1 MRELNIAEFSHF
13 NDKTNVTTATHR
25 GTDVRVYVGGTDIL
39 LYRGTNKII
48 LPGAEFTATQHFDI
62 PRQYITPS
70 YNTELSLEN
79 SVFETPSTPEKV
91 YLFCVGT
98 DGCGRE
104 NSQVYEVNYGKWCAP
119 EYITEA
125 KKEIYHGRKV
135 IGNRVAYYFKQFE
148 SKPVKKVRFED
159 GTTVDATV
167 YKSTKESEIETF
179 VEINLKITE
188 EECREYFINTVGIN
202 EARINTISLCTAWK
216 KEINGKEYYQD
227 IRPLTKYNMP
237 NEQLIELSKGLDIV
251 YQIYY

>member
-1 MRELNIAEFSHF
+1 MVNGVPLNIWYHS
-13 NDKTNVTTATHR
+13 V
-25 GTDVRVYVGGTDIL
+25 IL
-39 LYRGTNKII
+39 WLLKI
-48 LPGAEFTATQHFDI
+48 
-62 PRQYITPS
+62 
-70 YNTELSLEN
+70 SL
-79 SVFETPSTPEKV
+79 K
-91 YLFCVGT
+91 L
-98 DGCGRE
+98 
-104 NSQVYEVNYGKWCAP
+104 
-119 EYITEA
+119 

-251 YQIYY
+251 YQILLLIKISP

>member
-25 GTDVRVYVGGTDIL
+25 GTDVKVYVGGTDIL

-119 EYITEA
+119 EYLVPFRYPLITEDITEA
-125 KKEIYHGRKV
+125 KKEIYHG
-135 IGNRVAYYFKQFE
+135 
-148 SKPVKKVRFED
+148 
-159 GTTVDATV
+159 
-167 YKSTKESEIETF
+167 ETF